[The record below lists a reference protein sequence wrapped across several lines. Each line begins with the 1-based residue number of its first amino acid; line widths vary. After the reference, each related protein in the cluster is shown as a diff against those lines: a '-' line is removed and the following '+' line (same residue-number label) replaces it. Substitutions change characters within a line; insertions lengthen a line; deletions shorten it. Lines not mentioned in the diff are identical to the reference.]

1 MMWLCGYW
9 MERGFPPERILQLP
23 ELERRTWQ
31 AIAELN
37 MQQSREQMRDAF
49 LEALSII
56 LPKK

>member
-1 MMWLCGYW
+1 MWLCGYW

-31 AIAELN
+31 GIAELN

>member
-1 MMWLCGYW
+1 MWLCGYW
-9 MERGFPPERILQLP
+9 MERGFPPARILQLP

-37 MQQSREQMRDAF
+37 MQQSREQMRDAL

-56 LPKK
+56 LSKK